1 MLRQLKDLLH
11 KLNRLRKR
19 PPAEPPP
26 RDPYAEVLAPKRSRR
41 PNLSGA
47 VALAE
52 PDEE

>member
-1 MLRQLKDLLH
+1 MLR
-11 KLNRLRKR
+11 RLRDLIRRLKKR

-26 RDPYAEVLAPKRSRR
+26 RIPYAEVAQPKKPRK